1 MIFIPLPFVV
11 ALLLFI
17 LLIRMFRQRE
27 DSLVEKRPFLFL
39 IAVYALQSVLIGVRW
54 GYDVLEMMPAQ
65 ATLAALIP
73 ALAWVSF
80 KGLAAEEPPAS
91 LAGSWPHLLPA
102 VLVLVLLAIWRDSL
116 SLTLILIAL
125 AYGGALLWL
134 ARNGPDALVSSRLD
148 GALLSYRA
156 LQITGLAVTASA
168 ISDII
173 ISLDFAWTGGTHA
186 SGIITLG
193 NVIAL
198 LILGGAASV
207 ASASRSR
214 ENQPQESQSQESRPP
229 EPTPPSPSP
238 ATEEDGAVA
247 ALLDE
252 LMLSS
257 QIYRDPDLNLGRI
270 ARRMKLAARRVSTAV
285 NRTHGMSVSNYVN
298 DFRIRA
304 ACDQL
309 LATDDPV
316 TRVMFDSGFISKSN
330 FNREFLRVTG
340 NSPTDFRRR
349 NARPESVVSL
359 QDAPSCHR
367 DNIAVSST
375 PDPSYG

>member
-11 ALLLFI
+11 ALLLVI
-17 LLIRMFRQRE
+17 LLIRMLRQRE
-27 DSLVEKRPFLFL
+27 DSLAEKRPFLLL
-39 IAVYALQSVLIGVRW
+39 IAAYALQSVLIGIRW
-54 GYDVLEMMPAQ
+54 GYDVMEMMPAQ

-73 ALAWVSF
+73 AFAWVSF
-80 KGLAAEEPPAS
+80 KGLATEDPPAS
-91 LAGSWPHLLPA
+91 LAKCWPHLLPA
-102 VLVLVLLAIWRDSL
+102 VLVVVLLAIWREAL
-116 SLTLILIAL
+116 SLTLILVAF

-168 ISDII
+168 ISDIV
-173 ISLDFAWTGGTHA
+173 ISLDFVWTGGIHA
-186 SGIITLG
+186 GGIIALG

-207 ASASRSR
+207 ASASRSHENQPR
-214 ENQPQESQSQESRPP
+214 ENQSQETRPP
-229 EPTPPSPSP
+229 ELTPPSPPP
-238 ATEEDGAVA
+238 ATEEDSAVA
-247 ALLDE
+247 ASLDE

-257 QIYRDPDLNLGRI
+257 QLYRDPELNLGRI
-270 ARRMKLAARRVSTAV
+270 ARRMKLPARRVSTAV
-285 NRTHGMSVSNYVN
+285 NRIHGMSVSNYVN

-340 NSPTDFRRR
+340 SSPTEFRRR
-349 NARPESVVSL
+349 NARPEGADIRVL
-359 QDAPSCHR
+359 RDAS
-367 DNIAVSST
+367 
-375 PDPSYG
+375 

>member
-11 ALLLFI
+11 ALLLII
-17 LLIRMFRQRE
+17 LLIRMLRLRE
-27 DSLVEKRPFLFL
+27 DSLAEKRPFLLL
-39 IAVYALQSVLIGVRW
+39 IAAYALQSVLIGIRW
-54 GYDVLEMMPAQ
+54 GYDVLELMPVQ
-65 ATLAALIP
+65 AVLAALIP

-80 KGLAAEEPPAS
+80 QGLAREDAPVS
-91 LAGSWPHLLPA
+91 LVRYWPHLLPA
-102 VLVLVLLAIWRDSL
+102 ALLIVLLGIWREPL
-116 SLTLILIAL
+116 SLTLILIFL

-134 ARNGPDALVSSRLD
+134 ARNGPDGLVSSRLD
-148 GALLSYRA
+148 GALLSYRS
-156 LQITGLAVTASA
+156 LQITGLAVLASA
-168 ISDII
+168 ISDVI
-173 ISLDFAWTGGTHA
+173 ISFDFAWTGGIHTA
-186 SGIITLG
+186 GIIAVG

-207 ASASRSR
+207 ASAGRSH
-214 ENQPQESQSQESRPP
+214 EDQVEESRPAEP
-229 EPTPPSPSP
+229 VLPTPTV
-238 ATEEDGAVA
+238 ATAEDGAVA

-270 ARRMKLAARRVSTAV
+270 ARRMKLPARRVSTAV
-285 NRTHGMSVSNYVN
+285 NRIHGMSVSNYVN

-309 LATDDPV
+309 LASDDPV
-316 TRVMFDSGFISKSN
+316 TRVMFDSGFVSKSN
-330 FNREFLRVTG
+330 FNREFLRVTRS
-340 NSPTDFRRR
+340 SPTEFRRR
-349 NARPESVVSL
+349 NARPQGSDL
-359 QDAPSCHR
+359 RDFQDVPSCHR